1 MDRDPSLNPFTDAPY
16 AAWIWTQSCRCVA
29 TAFFFW
35 EPVGIRRELLGHLC
49 WIAEMK

>member
-1 MDRDPSLNPFTDAPY
+1 MPFDPSLNPFTDAPY

-35 EPVGIRRELLGHLC
+35 EPVGPRRELLGRLC